1 MSVIEAKGLVREFAG
16 GARGARVTAV
26 AGLDLDIARGRVFGL
41 LGPNGS
47 GKTTTILMLLG
58 LLKPTAGSVRILGHP
73 AGHRSARSRT
83 GFLPEETRLYEFLT
97 GAETL
102 DFIGRLFSIPRT
114 ERRKRADALLMRTGM
129 WEAKDRRLHTYSKGM
144 ARRIGLAQALIAQ
157 PELLVLDEPTSGLD
171 PVGNREVR
179 DLLREI
185 AAEGTTILLTSHI
198 LSDVAE
204 VCDEIAILHRGR
216 RILSGEVAELLRDA
230 KRCVWETDVPSA
242 GARERIEAV
251 FAEAGLALHDAG
263 PPATTLEALFLKALE
278 RDLAGGA
285 GP

>member
-1 MSVIEAKGLVREFAG
+1 MSVIEAQGLVRDFAG
-16 GARGARVTAV
+16 VARGPRVTAV
-26 AGLDLDIARGRVFGL
+26 AGLDLDIARGRIFGL

-58 LLKPTAGSVRILGHP
+58 LLKPTSGTVRILGHP
-73 AGHRSARSRT
+73 AGHRHARAKT

-102 DFIGRLFSIPRT
+102 DFIGRLFSIPRA
-114 ERRKRADALLMRTGM
+114 ERRKRTDVLLKRTGM

-157 PELLVLDEPTSGLD
+157 PELLILDEPTSGLD
-171 PVGNREVR
+171 PVGNRAVR
-179 DLLREI
+179 DMLREI
-185 AAEGTTILLTSHI
+185 AADGTTILLTSHI

-216 RILSGEVAELLRDA
+216 RILAGEVKDLLKDA

-242 GARERIEAV
+242 GARERIEEV
-251 FAEAGLALHDAG
+251 FAEAGLELHGAH
-263 PPATTLEALFLKALE
+263 PPATTLEALFLEALE
-278 RDLAGGA
+278 QDLASGT